1 MKNVLS
7 SLAFAALALPAWS
20 AQQTVTLSIPAMNC
34 ATCPITVKKALTRL
48 EGVVTVKSELDRR
61 QTTVVFDDARVNLAA
76 ITRATQE
83 AGFPST
89 VSGGKP

>member
-7 SLAFAALALPAWS
+7 SLAFAAFALPAWS

-48 EGVVTVKSELDRR
+48 EGVITVKSDLDRR
-61 QTTVVFDDARVNLAA
+61 QTTVVFDDVRVTLAA
-76 ITRATQE
+76 ITLATKD

-89 VSGGKP
+89 VASGKP

>member
-1 MKNVLS
+1 MKNLLS
-7 SLAFAALALPAWS
+7 LFAFAVLAVPAWS

-48 EGVVTVKSELDRR
+48 EGVVTVKSDLDKR
-61 QTTVVFDDARVNLAA
+61 QTTVVFDDAKVNLAA
-76 ITRATQE
+76 MTQATKE

>member
-1 MKNVLS
+1 MKKVWN
-7 SLAFAALALPAWS
+7 SLAFAAFALPAWP

-48 EGVVTVKSELDRR
+48 DGVIDVKSVLSKRE
-61 QTTVVFDDARVNLAA
+61 TKVVFDDARVNRAA
-76 ITRATQE
+76 ITHATKE
-83 AGFPST
+83 AGFSST

>member
-7 SLAFAALALPAWS
+7 SLAFAALAVPAWS
-20 AQQTVTLSIPAMNC
+20 AQQTVTLSIPTMNC
-34 ATCPITVKKALTRL
+34 AACPITVRKALTRL
-48 EGVVTVKSELDRR
+48 EGVVSVKSDLDKR

-76 ITRATQE
+76 ITQATKE

-89 VSGGKP
+89 VSGDKP

>member
-1 MKNVLS
+1 MKNLVCLLS
-7 SLAFAALALPAWS
+7 FAALTVPAWS

-48 EGVVTVKSELDRR
+48 EGVVTVKTDLDKR
-61 QTTVVFDDARVNLAA
+61 QTTVVFDDAKVNLAA
-76 ITRATQE
+76 MTQATKE

-89 VSGGKP
+89 VSGGKR